1 MSGQLQNS
9 SATVRVCKCRR
20 ARDVAQRRVF
30 RQNISGSIGRHLNQ
44 MRAWKWWCAD
54 AAENAV
60 SSNGRHMPGAIGS
73 TAKQSTLPFAFAAGA
88 AN

>member
-9 SATVRVCKCRR
+9 SATVRVSRCRR

-30 RQNISGSIGRHLNQ
+30 RQNISGNTGRQLNQ
-44 MRAWKWWCAD
+44 MPAWKWWCAD

-60 SSNGRHMPGAIGS
+60 SSNGRHMPGVIGS

-88 AN
+88 AS

>member
-9 SATVRVCKCRR
+9 SATVRVCKCRP
-20 ARDVAQRRVF
+20 ARDVAQSRVF
-30 RQNISGSIGRHLNQ
+30 RQNISGSIGRQLNQ

-60 SSNGRHMPGAIGS
+60 SSNVRHMPGAIGS
-73 TAKQSTLPFAFAAGA
+73 TAKHSTLASAFAAGA
-88 AN
+88 AR

>member
-9 SATVRVCKCRR
+9 SATVRVSACRR
-20 ARDVAQRRVF
+20 ARDVAQSKVS
-30 RQNISGSIGRHLNQ
+30 RQNISGSTGRRLNQ
-44 MRAWKWWCAD
+44 MPAWKWWCAG

-60 SSNGRHMPGAIGS
+60 SSNGRHMRGAIGS
-73 TAKQSTLPFAFAAGA
+73 TAKQSTLSFAFAAGA